1 MSIPDPMLRLST
13 QSQGGKDSL
22 LPYLITF
29 TIRHA
34 PFSCQWHAILMP
46 VTCHSH
52 DSFAP
57 SRSIMIPVSWHSP
70 DSHANSYWLSRA
82 PRSNPENVKRL
93 SGVWYE
99 NGEWRRVTG
108 RRMARDGRDWH
119 GTGMR
124 LVCDGYRTGVRLSL
138 PCTPW
143 QCSIKLPRD
152 IVVSSYPVT
161 M

>member
-29 TIRHA
+29 TIGHA

-46 VTCHSH
+46 VTCHFH

-57 SRSIMIPVSWHSP
+57 SRSIIIPVSWHSP

-82 PRSNPENVKRL
+82 PRSNPGNVKGL
-93 SGVWYE
+93 SWNCQESGMRMVSDGGWPA
-99 NGEWRRVTG
+99 GEWRVTG
-108 RRMARDGRDWH
+108 V
-119 GTGMR
+119 TGMGLLWDWYVMGMG
-124 LVCDGYRTGVRLSL
+124 LVWDFRCHAHRDNVVLS
-138 PCTPW
+138 C
-143 QCSIKLPRD
+143 
-152 IVVSSYPVT
+152 PVT
-161 M
+161 S